1 MTDVRNAMDALS
13 PRERRFVEEY
23 CANGFRAT
31 DAARAVGYQGKN
43 VKISAYKLLQKPNIA
58 AAVDAHLKDLADRA
72 QLRSEAILLELAK
85 VAFSDI
91 GEVLDFSGDVP
102 RLKPAKDI
110 PSEARQSIES
120 IKVKRFVEGRGE
132 DSDQVEVTEFKL
144 HDKLGALEKLGRYRK
159 LFTDK
164 VEHSGGIR
172 VDDLL
177 LERAQRA
184 MGGDGTGSR

>member
-1 MTDVRNAMDALS
+1 MTDAPNAMDALS